1 MGRGDRGIYVPT
13 MPKTAVKIW
22 SMKPLENEV
31 RAGAQPVITAAA
43 AGLVHVVSVMNAGA
57 VLLK

>member
-1 MGRGDRGIYVPT
+1 

-22 SMKPLENEV
+22 SMKLLENEV
-31 RAGAQPVITAAA
+31 MAGAQPVVTAAA
-43 AGLVHVVSVMNAGA
+43 AGLGHVVSVMNAGA